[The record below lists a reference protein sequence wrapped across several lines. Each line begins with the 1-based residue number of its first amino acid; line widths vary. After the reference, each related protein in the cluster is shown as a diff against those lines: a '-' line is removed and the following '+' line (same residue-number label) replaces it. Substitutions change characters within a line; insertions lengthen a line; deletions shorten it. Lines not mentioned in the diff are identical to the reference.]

1 MKLKIG
7 ALLTIITEVMLPY
20 LNGLELDAD
29 SELGT
34 LRDALQEATKDDVV
48 DHTIDEVIGLTTNW
62 TDADRVVKRLLRI
75 TKLFIKYA
83 PTDDPHIAAL
93 VQGLKAASAGTWE
106 MRSTQTEFDVSYKLT
121 AKAYHKYM
129 AAKAAQPTL

>member
-48 DHTIDEVIGLTTNW
+48 DHTIDEVI
-62 TDADRVVKRLLRI
+62 
-75 TKLFIKYA
+75 
-83 PTDDPHIAAL
+83 DDPQVAHLGLIVPVEAAHDGARSVRPPVQFGGVRSASVRAAPLLNEHGTLIRAAL
-93 VQGLKAASAGTWE
+93 AAGAGWPAP
-106 MRSTQTEFDVSYKLT
+106 D
-121 AKAYHKYM
+121 AGAD
-129 AAKAAQPTL
+129 